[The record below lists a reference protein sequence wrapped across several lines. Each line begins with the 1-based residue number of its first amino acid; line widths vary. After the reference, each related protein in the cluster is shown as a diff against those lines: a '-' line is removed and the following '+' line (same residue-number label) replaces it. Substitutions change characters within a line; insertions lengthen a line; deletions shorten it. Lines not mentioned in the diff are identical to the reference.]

1 MSKMKIIGSAILML
15 AFGWCV
21 AVSAEMRTWNF
32 KTGEQLEAEFVKQYF
47 GKIVLKDAA
56 GKEWTLKEEDFVLSD
71 EDKEYLAL
79 EEVPELKLE
88 FKKSITQKNFTNVR
102 YAEGRPPEDR
112 ASFGAKVQQKGTGD
126 YPFELTVE
134 FFAIGKEIK
143 GERYILLD
151 RASDKFTLTKENG
164 REFEFY
170 SNRIVRLTDMWK
182 DNETYSER
190 GEQYFGFLIV
200 VKDKRGKVV
209 AMDASNDWLMEHL
222 DHIEERMIG
231 NYMDETCT
239 RTYPTRPKS
248 YIASRASGRE

>member
-1 MSKMKIIGSAILML
+1 MKKVQLIWSGVL
-15 AFGWCV
+15 ALALGLCV
-21 AVSAEMRTWNF
+21 AASAEMRTWNF
-32 KTGEQLEAEFVKQYF
+32 ITGEQLEAEFVKQYF
-47 GKIVLKDAA
+47 GKIVLKDSN
-56 GKEWTLKEEDFVLSD
+56 GKEWTLKEEDFILSD

-79 EEVPELKLE
+79 EEIPELKLE

-102 YAEGRPPEDR
+102 YAEDRPPEER
-112 ASFGAKVQQKGTGD
+112 ASFGAAVLQKGTGD
-126 YPFELTVE
+126 YPFELSVE
-134 FFAIGKEIK
+134 YYAIGKEIK

-151 RASDKFTLTKENG
+151 RASDKFTLNKENK

-190 GEQYFGFLIV
+190 GEQYYGFLIV

-209 AMDASNDWLMEHL
+209 AMNATNNWLMEHL
-222 DHIEERMIG
+222 DNIEGLMIG